1 MIDQY
6 SGAGQP
12 VSRLECIFN
21 QSLKQDN
28 NQQAGIVNFVNNTN
42 SYYKKAEA
50 ELLKYLKADGK
61 SYTQYFSSWKWV
73 IKPGQNLPC
82 FE

>member
-1 MIDQY
+1 
-6 SGAGQP
+6 
-12 VSRLECIFN
+12 
-21 QSLKQDN
+21 
-28 NQQAGIVNFVNNTN
+28 VNNTN